1 MNEPLSMLDYGLWR
15 TEIELRRFFIE
26 VDQIFVGT
34 RYDWPNNQ
42 ILIEVVLSK
51 IPARLEQL
59 TPEKQCKD
67 VVSSIRNYFGVDTNT
82 GKAASESGYT
92 LLGNSFIHNGFKG
105 SDLGQKSLFEHLDQ
119 ITLIKVSLIRN
130 NKLVTDNKP
139 TKNRLNVCQSPLLS
153 N

>member
-15 TEIELRRFFIE
+15 TEIELRRYFIE
-26 VDQIFVGT
+26 VDQVFIST
-34 RYDWPNNQ
+34 RYDWSQNR
-42 ILIEVVLSK
+42 ILIDVLLSK
-51 IPARLEQL
+51 IPARLQRL

-82 GKAASESGYT
+82 GKPGSELGYT

-105 SDLGQKSLFEHLDQ
+105 SDIAQKSLFEHLDQ
-119 ITLIKVSLIRN
+119 ITYIKVSLARSNKKVTGNTPSKN
-130 NKLVTDNKP
+130 N
-139 TKNRLNVCQSPLLS
+139 LNVCQSPLLT